1 MSTLE
6 DEPVKLTA
14 LTRCTFLKFKQG
26 GDVVQIPSNLFWRY
40 FAHRWVILWYIGG
53 WYCDTH
59 RYCDTV
65 IHIGG
70 WYCDPAETGG
80 GQHFAGGRKTAQIN
94 FFPEEKTPEIVE
106 NFNMN
111 TRRPNTGLRRELFD
125 RGQAGKWPIRMK
137 NLGKL
142 SIRTKRFG
150 VYPNTHCL
158 HLYQYLK
165 VLQLLIFYFH

>member
-40 FAHRWVILWYIGG
+40 FAHRWVILILWYIGG
-53 WYCDTH
+53 
-59 RYCDTV
+59 RYC
-65 IHIGG
+65 G

-80 GQHFAGGRKTAQIN
+80 GQHFAGGRKTARIN